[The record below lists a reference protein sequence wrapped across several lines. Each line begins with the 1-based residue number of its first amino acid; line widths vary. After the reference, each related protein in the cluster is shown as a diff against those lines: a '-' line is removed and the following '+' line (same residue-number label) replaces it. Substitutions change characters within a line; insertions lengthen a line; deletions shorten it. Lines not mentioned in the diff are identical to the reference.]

1 MSEEDGVEVCHVC
14 QEIFLEE
21 AALKSHMKEF
31 HPDVGTESEGG
42 RARRHST
49 VVEILEKQKEVSSH
63 GDQDQDKVLAMECGS
78 IKVGL
83 HTGMNK

>member
-31 HPDVGTESEGG
+31 HPDVETESEGG
-42 RARRHST
+42 RAGRHST
-49 VVEILEKQKEVSSH
+49 VVEILEKQKKIPSH
-63 GDQDQDKVLAMECGS
+63 GDQDQDQALAEECASMKVS
-78 IKVGL
+78 F
-83 HTGMNK
+83 